1 MSRTKR
7 TPIDYKPQ
15 FGEGIFRPKDVVDS
29 ELDTLQT
36 HEPDATAEAP
46 NASMR
51 ARTRARSSSRAPSR
65 GDAALA
71 DDLARTLQQK
81 QRLASST
88 FRFQPQ
94 ELEELD
100 EVTAQIARAT
110 GAKLSK
116 NDVVRLALNW
126 LLADYKENG
135 ERSMLGRVLQRT

>member
-1 MSRTKR
+1 MSRAKR
-7 TPIDYKPQ
+7 TPIDYQPQ

-36 HEPDATAEAP
+36 HGSETTTETPDAST
-46 NASMR
+46 R
-51 ARTRARSSSRAPSR
+51 VRTRVRSSSRATSR
-65 GDAALA
+65 GDGALV
-71 DDLARTLQQK
+71 DDLARALRQK

-100 EVTAQIARAT
+100 EVAAQIARTT

-126 LLADYKENG
+126 LLVDYKENG
-135 ERSMLGRVLQRT
+135 ERSVLGRVLQRA